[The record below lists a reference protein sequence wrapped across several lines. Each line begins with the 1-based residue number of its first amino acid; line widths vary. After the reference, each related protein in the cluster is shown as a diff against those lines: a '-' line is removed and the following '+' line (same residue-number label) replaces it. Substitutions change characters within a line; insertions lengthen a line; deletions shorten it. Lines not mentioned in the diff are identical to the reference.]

1 MIKNKNSLIDFSN
14 LAQTILNQETRYQA
28 NKKIIQDIF
37 KTSGVTFKDAIQFRL
52 TVIDSYYST
61 QMSKRLYGIED
72 LTNELVKYSDEV
84 LKLEINKFLDNP
96 TEGIIQEFFTQTY
109 GFDKEAKN
117 AKKAVSLL
125 SKYLYFLSEC
135 QFPIF
140 DNLGKVSYNLL
151 KDNNYIF
158 SKALTDDNYFE
169 LMISLNKSS
178 IINNFE
184 KLDNLLWL
192 LGKIKE
198 GSFSILMDKSKYET
212 IAKQVD
218 FSKAVRKKN
227 KLASS
232 QAKDNVIREHIESI
246 YKSGELFI
254 PIEIEFLDFA
264 FGLK

>member
-1 MIKNKNSLIDFSN
+1 MIKDTNTLIHFSN

-37 KTSGVTFKDAIQFRL
+37 KTPSVTFKDTIQFRL

-72 LTNELVKYSDEV
+72 IANELVKYSDDI
-84 LKLEINKFLDNP
+84 LKLEIDNFLENP
-96 TEGIIQEFFTQTY
+96 IEGIIQELFTQTY

-117 AKKAVSLL
+117 AKKAISLL

-135 QFPIF
+135 MFPIY
-140 DNLGKVSYNLL
+140 DTLGKVSYNLL
-151 KDNNYIF
+151 KDNKYIT

-169 LMISLNKSS
+169 LMITLNQTSTIKD
-178 IINNFE
+178 FE

-192 LGKIKE
+192 LGKIKD

-212 IAKQVD
+212 IVKQVD
-218 FSKAVRKKN
+218 FSKAVKSEEKDKSIRKYIQN
-227 KLASS
+227 
-232 QAKDNVIREHIESI
+232 N
-246 YKSGELFI
+246 YKTSNSFSLSEK
-254 PIEIEFLDFA
+254 EFLEFA
-264 FGLK
+264 FGLM

>member
-1 MIKNKNSLIDFSN
+1 MNKKLIKYSN

-37 KTSGVTFKDAIQFRL
+37 KTPSVTFKDTIQFRL

-72 LTNELVKYSDEV
+72 IANELVKYSDDV
-84 LKLEINKFLDNP
+84 LKLEIDNFFQKP
-96 TEGIIQEFFTQTY
+96 TFIKTY

-117 AKKAVSLL
+117 AKKAISLL
-125 SKYLYFLSEC
+125 SKYLYFLSDC
-135 QFPIF
+135 QFPIY
-140 DNLGKVSYNLL
+140 DTLGKVSYNLL
-151 KDNNYIF
+151 KNNKYIT

-169 LMISLNKSS
+169 LMIALNQSS
-178 IINNFE
+178 TIKDFE

-212 IAKQVD
+212 IVKQVD
-218 FSKAVRKKN
+218 FSKAVKSKEKDKAIRKHI
-227 KLASS
+227 
-232 QAKDNVIREHIESI
+232 QDN
-246 YKSGELFI
+246 YKTSNTFS
-254 PIEIEFLDFA
+254 PIEKEFLEFA
-264 FGLK
+264 FVLK

>member
-1 MIKNKNSLIDFSN
+1 MIRNTKTLIDFSN

-37 KTSGVTFKDAIQFRL
+37 KTPSVTFKDTIQFRL

-72 LTNELVKYSDEV
+72 IANELVKYSDEF
-84 LKLEINKFLDNP
+84 LKLEIAKFLQNP
-96 TEGIIQEFFTQTY
+96 TEGIIKELFNKSY

-117 AKKAVSLL
+117 SKKAISLL
-125 SKYLYFLSEC
+125 SKYFYFLSDC
-135 QFPIF
+135 QFPIY
-140 DNLGKVSYNLL
+140 DTLGKVSYNLL
-151 KDNNYIF
+151 KDNKYIT

-169 LMISLNKSS
+169 LMLALNQSSS
-178 IINNFE
+178 IKDFE

-212 IAKQVD
+212 IVKQVD
-218 FSKAVRKKN
+218 FSNAVKSQEKDKA
-227 KLASS
+227 
-232 QAKDNVIREHIESI
+232 IREYIEDR
-246 YKSGELFI
+246 YKTSNLFSA
-254 PIEIEFLDFA
+254 IEKEFLEFA
-264 FGLK
+264 FTLNEL